1 LALLLRSRLRSGTG
15 ADTRVAIGIGSL
27 EQVVEDRISMSTGE
41 AVVLS
46 GRSLDRLPG
55 YFGLTGALPASVG
68 AMADWLPMALHL
80 CSELTRQWTRR
91 QAELVSI
98 GLLLEKPTRDQIAQA
113 VRPKVTKQT
122 VQESLGGAGW
132 RSSNGLTGRACWVRD
147 APARTGQMPCHSED
161 RNFSIGRGG
170 ADG

>member
-1 LALLLRSRLRSGTG
+1 
-15 ADTRVAIGIGSL
+15 
-27 EQVVEDRISMSTGE
+27 MSTGE
-41 AVVLS
+41 AFVLS

-55 YFGLTGALPASVG
+55 YFDLTGALPASVG

-98 GLLLEKPTRDQIAQA
+98 GLLLENPTHDQIAQA

-132 RSSNGLTGRACWVRD
+132 RPLIEAVTTFERTDWAGVLGEKRA
-147 APARTGQMPCHSED
+147 GKD
-161 RNFSIGRGG
+161 RPN
-170 ADG
+170 ALP